1 MLNTLVGILTPIIV
15 LIIVVFLIFRMRL
28 FMEKK
33 DGRYPFLFGSLF
45 VLAAAVWQTFKI
57 HPDYESWFILTA
69 YPVIGFVQFISLV
82 IGLLLVV
89 VGLSLYSDFWQTRLA
104 DIKLREG
111 KLSILDNLQYDA
123 RQPYQLMELLNIS
136 LKEILFHLS
145 GCAGAIFL
153 INRKRRQFILTS
165 AVGLTKEETAYL
177 EYYPLHGNIVSQSV
191 DLGDPLITGEFEFVN
206 RRGEPV
212 SSRFQSGMVLPLISG
227 IEKVGGILLFSE
239 ESRYFSN
246 ADIKFLSPVADWL
259 SEKIKTARLSRE
271 LTLSKNEI
279 EKITADQDDFLAR
292 MLSSSKALNATDS
305 VTSFCR
311 ALVGLADSRSAHIIS
326 LKNGSLVFYGG
337 SEPLLD
343 LSENYKTALINAIDR
358 KKPLIV
364 NQESADDDGSPQL
377 VLSSLVYP
385 LENGGTTEAL
395 LFRKDTTPFKV
406 DDHSL
411 KVINLFSHLAR
422 IVLNKSSIDRLA
434 VTRLLGLDRVLEF
447 LKLDEAGCDFE
458 EDKGFFI
465 RRLADML
472 PENSLALT
480 FVRDSRG
487 VHRVGDAVGVDAED
501 IEDLQVMPGEGG
513 LGRGVPDSAGRF
525 IYGKN
530 QVARE
535 LDSYAAENKNLFNR
549 LFGERGV
556 PVCIVYCPFI
566 RVDTIIGG
574 AMIFIYGMDESE
586 RSEWQRLLTLA
597 AGLYS
602 LRLTI
607 DALQQQRIKKELS
620 GFEAGQFGTIVN
632 RLNNFLSAVL
642 GNAELAAQRT
652 DINGDVRAQLKSI
665 IAETEKAAG
674 LIKKS
679 FAQLPSR
686 TELEKTVTP
695 SEESLGDIIEDLLKK
710 FHISGNLYMA
720 GGQPREV
727 NMAFNKVGG
736 LTFPRR
742 DIEELFMGVL
752 NRFTVLASSEDI
764 ITIAVYQVDEY
775 VYLDI
780 SRHRKNFP
788 PVERVARFGEYV
800 KTEEAIKQH
809 PSNDFLR
816 LLRDDVSSV
825 AIDHAAEIPAYLS
838 FKFPLKSRTEKTP
851 PEAETTANAI
861 RVLAIDD
868 EAIILDLIAAMC
880 QSMGYRVRT
889 AASGREGIELAL
901 KEKFDIVLTDLA
913 MPDMTGYEVAGRIRK
928 VYPDIPI
935 ILVTGWE
942 ARIDSNRLGPA
953 GITKVLY
960 KPFRIEQLTEIIQ
973 KTALSH

>member
-1 MLNTLVGILTPIIV
+1 MLSTLAGILTPIIV
-15 LIIVVFLIFRMRL
+15 LVIVVFLIFRLRL
-28 FMEKK
+28 FTEKK
-33 DGRYPFLFGSLF
+33 DGRYAFLFGSLF
-45 VLAAAVWQTFKI
+45 VLAAAVWQAFKI
-57 HPDYESWFILTA
+57 HPDYLSWFIPTA
-69 YPVIGFVQFISLV
+69 YPVIDFVQFIALI
-82 IGLLLVV
+82 IGLLLIV
-89 VGLSLYSDFWQTRLA
+89 VGLSLYSDFWQTRL
-104 DIKLREG
+104 DNIKLREG
-111 KLSILDNLQYDA
+111 KLSILDNLQHDA

-177 EYYPLHGNIVSQSV
+177 EYYPLQGNIVSQAV
-191 DLGDPLITGEFEFVN
+191 DLGDPLITGEFEFVD

-239 ESRYFSN
+239 DNRYFSN
-246 ADIKFLSPVADWL
+246 ADIRFLSPVADWL

-271 LTLSKNEI
+271 LTLSKSDI
-279 EKITADQDDFLAR
+279 EKITADRDDFLAR
-292 MLSSSKALNATDS
+292 VLSSSKALNAADS
-305 VTSFCR
+305 VTAFCR
-311 ALVGLADSRSAHIIS
+311 ALVGLSDSGSAHIIG
-326 LKNGSLVFYGG
+326 LKNGLLVFYGG

-343 LSENYKTALINAIDR
+343 LSENYKTALINAINR

-364 NQESADDDGSPQL
+364 NQESTDDEGRQRL

-385 LENGGTTEAL
+385 MENGGNEAM
-395 LFRKDTTPFKV
+395 LFRRDTLPFSI
-406 DDHSL
+406 DDRGL
-411 KVINLFSHLAR
+411 KIINLFSHLAR
-422 IVLNKSSIDRLA
+422 IVLNKSNIDRLA
-434 VTRLLGLDRVLEF
+434 VTRLLGLDRILEF
-447 LKLDEAGCDFE
+447 LKLDETGCEFE
-458 EDKGFFI
+458 KDQGYFI
-465 RRLADML
+465 RGLTDLL
-472 PENSLALT
+472 PDNSQALT
-480 FVRDSRG
+480 FVRDNRG
-487 VHRVGDAVGVDAED
+487 VYRVGDAYGVDTEE
-501 IEDLQVMPGEGG
+501 IKELQIQPGEGS
-513 LGRGVPDSAGRF
+513 LGRSVPDGSGRF

-535 LDSYAAENKNLFNR
+535 LEAYAAENKNLFNR

-556 PVCIVYCPFI
+556 PVCLVYCPFI
-566 RVDTIIGG
+566 RVDTVIGG
-574 AMIFIYGMDESE
+574 TMIFIFDMDESE

-607 DALQQQRIKKELS
+607 DALQQQGIKQEVS
-620 GFEAGQFGTIVN
+620 GYEAGQFGTVIN
-632 RLNNFLSAVL
+632 RLNNYLSVIL
-642 GNAELAAQRT
+642 GNAELVARQD
-652 DINGDVRAQLKSI
+652 DISGDIRAQLKSI
-665 IAETEKAAG
+665 IAEAEKAAG

-679 FAQLPSR
+679 FAQLPTR
-686 TELEKTVTP
+686 TESEKNATP
-695 SEESLGDIIEDLLKK
+695 SQESLGEIIEDLLKK

-720 GGQPREV
+720 GGQPREI
-727 NMAFNKVGG
+727 NMAFNKVGE
-736 LTFPRR
+736 LPFPRR

-752 NRFTVLASSEDI
+752 ERFTGLVSGDDVISV
-764 ITIAVYQVDEY
+764 AVYQMDKW

-788 PVERVARFGEYV
+788 PVERVARFGEYI
-800 KTEEAIKQH
+800 KTAEAIRRH

-816 LLRDDVSSV
+816 LIRDDVSSV
-825 AIDHAAEIPAYLS
+825 AFDRAADIPAYLS
-838 FKFPLKSRTEKTP
+838 FKFPLKSGAAKTTS
-851 PEAETTANAI
+851 AALAAANAV

-880 QSMGYRVRT
+880 QSMGYRVHT
-889 AASGREGIELAL
+889 AASGQEGIELAL

-913 MPDMTGYEVAGRIRK
+913 MPDMNGYEVAARIRK

-942 ARIDSNRLGPA
+942 ARIDSGRLASA
-953 GITKVLY
+953 GITRVLY

-973 KTALSH
+973 KSALSH